1 MLLFC
6 GVLAL
11 VSKFIIGVAWWQF
24 WPLALVI
31 VGIVQMVVPGERGR
45 RAKKFSGGLILFC
58 MGASLLPISLG
69 AFDCATIARTFA
81 NLWPLLVIMAGLFVM
96 GGALKSPLF
105 PLLAALCFAAFCIGG
120 FVWFS
125 VPGPTE
131 FMIIDV
137 PFAQEY
143 VWEMTYSCRSPETMI
158 RSLFHVAGVL

>member
-1 MLLFC
+1 MPCLLYT
-6 GVLAL
+6 
-11 VSKFIIGVAWWQF
+11 S
-24 WPLALVI
+24 
-31 VGIVQMVVPGERGR
+31 
-45 RAKKFSGGLILFC
+45 
-58 MGASLLPISLG
+58 ISLG